1 MAAHPLQDV
10 RRYDGG
16 LKPVVLLVATATR
29 WLGTARIPRPLAA
42 AGFDVVLLTPRG
54 SLAEKSTQV
63 RRIGHIPD
71 DATPMQWLQAFAT
84 IVRATSP
91 RLVVPCDDMAFR
103 LLQMVVLNPPE
114 ELRPEVQLQLA
125 HLIRESL
132 GDPAHYRTSVE
143 KTALAAAAAALGVR
157 VPAHAVIADLPAAH
171 AFAATHGYP
180 LVLKRDHST
189 AGDGVEIVERS
200 DQLAPSFAALT
211 AGGQPDATG
220 AAARLLIQVQIP
232 GTIHYENTAAWNGA
246 RIGGFAVERVEYSH
260 VKGPA
265 TVIRCYHSAQIRDF
279 STKLV
284 QGFGMTGLFATEYMI
299 HRDTGDAYL
308 LEINRRLTPG
318 MHVGA
323 RVNVDLCALLYAAV
337 QGTPATTRSDPDVGH
352 EWVNV
357 HFPQEWLRD
366 PASAY
371 LRDYPVDVPWE
382 DAGLIEAMLAMRH
395 E

>member
-1 MAAHPLQDV
+1 
-10 RRYDGG
+10 

-42 AGFDVVLLTPRG
+42 AGFDVALLTPRG

-63 RRIGHIPD
+63 HRIGHIPD

-84 IVRATSP
+84 MVRATSP

-143 KTALAAAAAALGVR
+143 KTALPAAAAAMGIR
-157 VPAHAVIADLPAAH
+157 VPDHAVVADLAAAE
-171 AFAATHGYP
+171 AFANMHGFP

-189 AGDGVEIVERS
+189 AGEGVEIVQRKAELGPAFAT
-200 DQLAPSFAALT
+200 LANATREASSP
-211 AGGQPDATG
+211 AGS
-220 AAARLLIQVQIP
+220 ARLLIQVLIP

-318 MHVGA
+318 MHVGS
-323 RVNVDLCALLYAAV
+323 RVDVDLCALLYAAL
-337 QGTPATTRSDPDVGH
+337 QGSPATTRSDPDVGH

-382 DAGLIEAMLAMRH
+382 DSGLVEAMLAMRH

>member
-1 MAAHPLQDV
+1 M
-10 RRYDGG
+10 
-16 LKPVVLLVATATR
+16 KPVLLLVATATR

-42 AGFDVVLLTPRG
+42 AGFDVVLLTPRD
-54 SLAEKSTQV
+54 SLAERSAHIRK
-63 RRIGHIPD
+63 IGHIPD
-71 DATPMQWLQAFAT
+71 EATPMQWLQAFAT
-84 IVRATSP
+84 MVRATSP

-103 LLQMVVLNPPE
+103 LLQMVVLEPPE
-114 ELRPEVQLQLA
+114 ELRPDVQLQLA
-125 HLIRESL
+125 VLIRDSL
-132 GDPAHYRTSVE
+132 GDPAHYRASVE
-143 KTALAAAAAALGVR
+143 KTALPAAAAALGVR
-157 VPAHAVIADLPAAH
+157 VPAHAVIRDLGGVE

-189 AGDGVEIVERS
+189 AGDGVEIVDRE
-200 DQLAPSFAALT
+200 DELAPSFAVL
-211 AGGQPDATG
+211 AGGGGQAR
-220 AAARLLIQVQIP
+220 AAATPTRLLVQVQIP
-232 GTIHYENTAAWNGA
+232 GTVHYENTLAWRGA
-246 RIGGFAVERVEYSH
+246 RVGGFAVERLQYEH

-279 STKLV
+279 SSRLV

-318 MHVGA
+318 MHVGS
-323 RVNVDLCALLYAAV
+323 RINVDLCALLYSAMH
-337 QGTPATTRSDPDVGH
+337 GTPSTTRSDPEAGA

-366 PASAY
+366 PASRY

-382 DAGLIEAMLAMRH
+382 DCGLVEAMLAMRN

>member
-1 MAAHPLQDV
+1 V
-10 RRYDGG
+10 
-16 LKPVVLLVATATR
+16 KPVILLVATATR

-54 SLAEKSTQV
+54 SLAEKSTQI
-63 RRIGHIPD
+63 RKIGHIPD
-71 DATPMQWLQAFAT
+71 DATPMQWLQAFAAM
-84 IVRATSP
+84 VRATSP
-91 RLVVPCDDMAFR
+91 RLIVPCDDTAFR

-125 HLIRESL
+125 ALIRDSL
-132 GDPAHYRTSVE
+132 GDTSHYRASVE
-143 KTALAAAAAALGVR
+143 KTALPAAAAALGVR
-157 VPAHAVIADLPAAH
+157 VPAHAVIEDLPAAE

-200 DQLAPSFAALT
+200 NELAPSFMALGC
-211 AGGQPDATG
+211 AGGQPPSIGVAT
-220 AAARLLIQVQIP
+220 RLLIQVQIP
-232 GTIHYENTAAWNGA
+232 GTIHYENTVAWKGA
-246 RIGGFAVERVEYSH
+246 RIGGFAVERLQYSH

-279 STKLV
+279 SAKLV
-284 QGFGMTGLFATEYMI
+284 QGFGMTGLFASEYMI

-318 MHVGA
+318 MHVGS
-323 RVNVDLCALLYAAV
+323 RVHVDLCALLYSAV
-337 QGTPATTRSDPDVGH
+337 QGTPAMTRSDPEASD

-366 PASAY
+366 PASPY

-382 DAGLIEAMLAMRH
+382 DSGLIEAMLAMRH